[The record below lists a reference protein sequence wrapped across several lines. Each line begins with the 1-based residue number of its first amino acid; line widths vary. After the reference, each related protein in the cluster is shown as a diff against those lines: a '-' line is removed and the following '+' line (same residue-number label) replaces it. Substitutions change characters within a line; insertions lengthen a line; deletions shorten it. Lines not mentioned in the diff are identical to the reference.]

1 MCWRRHGDCHRIGS
15 RRVAKNACV
24 AACGVLKTR
33 LMQKHFEISRTRL
46 KTFLKPTQL
55 PSKIYSAKAPVKLS
69 VFRAPGRISFAEARR
84 GKYRPAR
91 MGEQFG
97 PIWATYW
104 FQVDISIPAAW
115 RGREVFFLWNS
126 NSEACVWQD
135 GVPVQG
141 LTGSGA
147 AVWQNAV
154 GPIRNRFR
162 LTSRARGG
170 ERQTLFIEVACN
182 HLFGEDGRQAELGM
196 LTQAEIAVFDRAAWD
211 LLWDYT
217 VVAGMAEQLPAN
229 TPRAAQA
236 LWAANAIINV
246 CDLDNRATWPAARRI
261 ARQFLAAKN
270 GDGQHNLSA
279 IGHAHIDTAW
289 LWPLAET
296 KRKCYRTFSSAIAM
310 MDVYSDYK
318 FVCSQAQQLEWMK
331 AEQPALYAKIKRRV
345 REGRF
350 IPAGGAWVEPDC
362 NLPSGESLVRQFLVG
377 QRFFRKEFGR
387 YCREFWNPDVFG
399 YNGQLPQ
406 IMRGAGI
413 HRFLTQKL
421 SWNQINKP
429 QAHTFWWEGIDG
441 SRVLTHFP
449 PADFY
454 NSTCTVKELLFTV
467 SNYKDLE
474 RSNESYFLFGYGD
487 GGGGPTW
494 EMVEQLRRAKD
505 VDGLP
510 RSTQRSPDEFFTRLE
525 ADMKELTVQVGEL
538 YLECHRGTYT
548 TQGKTKLNNRR
559 CEDLLHDIEFLAAI
573 APGKYPAAEINRLW
587 KLVLLNQFHDIIPGS
602 SISSVYRDSDEQYA
616 DIVATG
622 SQLRSAALHKLLPA
636 GHRSIAVI
644 NTLGFP
650 RREVVDVAGKPA
662 IVGAPAMGYAVQTPD
677 TQTDQPVTLAETRRG
692 LVLENQFLR
701 ATLQRTGQ
709 LTSLVDKRTG
719 RETIVGRANQFV
731 LFEDMPNNFDA
742 WDVEVFHREKRRD
755 VAGAKSCRVIE
766 RHPLRVTVE
775 FVVDLSSKSRLKQR
789 VTLDAVA
796 PRLDFAC
803 DVDWH
808 EDHQLLKVE
817 FPTAIRSAAASYEI
831 QFGHLQRPTHFN
843 TSHDL
848 ARFEVCAHR
857 WADLS
862 EPGCGLALLNDCKY
876 GHATFQ
882 NVMQLSLLRS
892 PKHPDPVA
900 DMGRHQ
906 FRYALWPHA
915 GDFRTGGV
923 ISAARAFNAPLL
935 LQPTG
940 AAAAE
945 RTFFSSSL
953 PAVVIDTVK
962 QAEDSR
968 AIIVRMYESHGAR
981 GRVRLTSALPVRKA
995 TRCNFLEED
1004 EAPVAWR
1011 NGGVT
1016 FAVRPFQIV
1025 TLKLV
1030 LDR

>member
-1 MCWRRHGDCHRIGS
+1 M
-15 RRVAKNACV
+15 
-24 AACGVLKTR
+24 LKTP
-33 LMQKHFEISRTRL
+33 LMQKHFEISRARL
-46 KTFLKPTQL
+46 KTFLTPTQL
-55 PSKIYSAKAPVKLS
+55 PSKIYPAKAPVQLA
-69 VFRAPGRISFAEARR
+69 VYHAPGRISFAAARR

-91 MGEQFG
+91 IGEQFG
-97 PIWATYW
+97 PNWATYW

-115 RGREVFFLWNS
+115 RGREVVFLWDS
-126 NSEACVWQD
+126 NSEACVWQN

-147 AVWQNAV
+147 AAWQNVV
-154 GPIRNRFR
+154 GPIRNRFL
-162 LTSRARGG
+162 LTSRAQGG

-182 HLFGEDGRQAELGM
+182 HLFGEDGRQADLGK
-196 LTQAEIAVFDRAAWD
+196 LAQAEIAVFDRAAWD

-217 VVAGMAEQLPAN
+217 VIAGMAEHLPAN

-236 LWAANAIINV
+236 LWAANAIINA
-246 CDLDNRATWPAARRI
+246 CDLDHPATWPAARRI

-296 KRKCYRTFSSAIAM
+296 KRKCYRTFSSAIEM
-310 MDVYSDYK
+310 MDVYPDYK
-318 FVCSQAQQLEWMK
+318 FVCSQAQQLDWMK

-345 REGRF
+345 RDGRF

-362 NLPSGESLVRQFLVG
+362 NLPSGESLIRQFLVG

-406 IMRGAGI
+406 IMQGSGI

-454 NSTCTVKELLFTV
+454 NSTCTAKELLFNV

-494 EMVEQLRRAKD
+494 EMVEQLRRARD
-505 VDGLP
+505 LDGLP
-510 RSTQRSPDEFFTRLE
+510 RSVQRSPEEFFARLE

-548 TQGKTKLNNRR
+548 TQGKNKLNNRR
-559 CEDLLHDIEFLAAI
+559 SEDLLHDVEFLAAI
-573 APGKYPAAEINRLW
+573 APGRYPTAELNRLW

-602 SISSVYRDSDEQYA
+602 SITAVYRDSDEQYA
-616 DIVATG
+616 DIAATG
-622 SQLRSAALHKLLPA
+622 AKLCTAVLRKLLPD
-636 GHRSIAVI
+636 GRRSVAVL

-650 RREVVDVAGKPA
+650 RQEVVEIAGQPA
-662 IVGAPAMGYAVQTPD
+662 LVGAPAMGYAVQTPA
-677 TQTDQPVTLAETRRG
+677 TQTDQPVELTETHSAW
-692 LVLENQFLR
+692 VLENQFLR
-701 ATLQRTGQ
+701 ATLQRTGL
-709 LTSLVDKRTG
+709 LTSLFDKRTG

-731 LFEDMPNNFDA
+731 LFEDVPNNFDA

-755 VAGAKSCRVIE
+755 VAGAQSCRVIE
-766 RHPLRVTVE
+766 QHPLRVTVE
-775 FVVDLSSKSRLKQR
+775 FVVELSSKSRLTQR

-808 EDHQLLKVE
+808 ENHQLLKVE
-817 FPTAIRSAAASYEI
+817 FPTTIRSAVATYEI

-843 TSHDL
+843 TSYDL

-876 GHATFQ
+876 GHATFR

-892 PKHPDPVA
+892 PKNPDPVA

-923 ISAARAFNAPLL
+923 IPAARAFNVPLRLQSTAAPV
-935 LQPTG
+935 G
-940 AAAAE
+940 E
-945 RTFFSSSL
+945 RSFFSVNS

-968 AIIVRMYESHGAR
+968 AIIVRLYEAHGAR
-981 GRVRLTSALPVRKA
+981 GRVRLTSALPVRQA
-995 TRCNFLEED
+995 TRCNFLEDED
-1004 EAPVAWR
+1004 RPLSWQ
-1011 NGGVT
+1011 NGGVS
-1016 FAVRPFQIV
+1016 FAIRPFQIV